1 MKTFA
6 AIYTS
11 DDAFVA
17 GLLLAFGMTGM
28 AVTLACYRASQALLA
43 LLLAAS

>member
-6 AIYTS
+6 AIYAS

-17 GLLLAFGMTGM
+17 GLLLAFGLTGM
-28 AVTLACYRASQALLA
+28 AVTMVCYRTSQALLA
-43 LLLAAS
+43 LLFGSN